1 MCILKRLA
9 YLEEQL
15 GKHEAAEAHYREVL
29 NGKRERA
36 FFASRRSVFKVDNS
50 RLGSGL
56 TPAGL

>member
-36 FFASRRSVFKVDNS
+36 FFASRRSVFKV
-50 RLGSGL
+50 
-56 TPAGL
+56 AFEK